1 MERYKPPKLGG
12 AEQPLLYMPVPEFDY
27 SACCWATP
35 LGSILWSSAIV
46 PASLASQD
54 DTGLWNVDSFAVMI
68 RRMGYG
74 MVTAPQS

>member
-1 MERYKPPKLGG
+1 
-12 AEQPLLYMPVPEFDY
+12 MPVPEFDY

-54 DTGLWNVDSFAVMI
+54 DTGLWNGDSSAVI
-68 RRMGYG
+68 ICRVGYG
-74 MVTAPQS
+74 TVTAPLSLYVVGGIER

>member
-1 MERYKPPKLGG
+1 MS
-12 AEQPLLYMPVPEFDY
+12 VPEFDY

-46 PASLASQD
+46 PVSLASQD
-54 DTGLWNVDSFAVMI
+54 DTGLWNGDSSVVII

-74 MVTAPQS
+74 TVTALQS